1 MKEVPI
7 LRRIRQCHALAREA
21 EMMMRLLLQL
31 RWIAVLIALFS
42 ALNAVAMVVVG
53 MARAISAYV
62 VIFEGPPWT
71 DDHRPGLMLA
81 ESIDAFLIAMVFVV
95 FAIGTTTLFL
105 VRNER
110 ALEPVPAW
118 MRVQN
123 LAELKFLVWEAIL
136 AALVVASAGEF
147 AVVGE
152 RSWTML
158 VLPVATLILAS
169 GLFVTRHSR

>member
-1 MKEVPI
+1 
-7 LRRIRQCHALAREA
+7 
-21 EMMMRLLLQL
+21 MMRLLLQL
-31 RWIAVLIALFS
+31 RWLAVAIALFS

-53 MARAISAYV
+53 VVRAVSAYV

-71 DDHRPGLMLA
+71 EEDRPGLMLA

-95 FAIGTTTLFL
+95 FSIGTTTLFL

-110 ALEPVPAW
+110 ALESVPAW
-118 MRVQN
+118 MRVHD

-136 AALVVASAGEF
+136 AALVVASVAGELG
-147 AVVGE
+147 VVGE

-158 VLPVATLILAS
+158 VLPVATLILAA
-169 GLFVTRHSR
+169 GLYLTRRSR

>member
-1 MKEVPI
+1 
-7 LRRIRQCHALAREA
+7 
-21 EMMMRLLLQL
+21 MMMRLLLQL

-71 DDHRPGLMLA
+71 GEHRPGAMLA

-95 FAIGTTTLFL
+95 FSIGTTTLFL

-110 ALEPVPAW
+110 ALESVPAW
-118 MRVQN
+118 MRVHD

-136 AALVVASAGEF
+136 AALVVASVAGELG
-147 AVVGE
+147 VVGE

-158 VLPVATLILAS
+158 VLPVATLILAA
-169 GLFVTRHSR
+169 GLYLTRRSR

>member
-1 MKEVPI
+1 
-7 LRRIRQCHALAREA
+7 
-21 EMMMRLLLQL
+21 MMMRLLLQL
-31 RWIAVLIALFS
+31 RWLAVAIALFS

-53 MARAISAYV
+53 VVRAISAYV

-95 FAIGTTTLFL
+95 FSIGTTTLFL

-110 ALEPVPAW
+110 ALESVPAW
-118 MRVQN
+118 MRVHD

-136 AALVVASAGEF
+136 AALVVASVAGEVG
-147 AVVGE
+147 VVGEE

-158 VLPVATLILAS
+158 VLPVATLILAA
-169 GLFVTRHSR
+169 GLYLTRRSR